1 MGLFSYSKEK
11 EIKLKIKQIIYYF
24 VIGFISVVA
33 VVILPLLNSHAEVK
47 FDFPTTPAGWLV
59 YIITR
64 ASIALINILFYFCFM
79 AQAKINVKHDE
90 KYLKACEILE
100 KIDLSNERKPKSPKA
115 WTAKQYTSKTITL
128 TLTSVLSV
136 IGLTNA
142 ILAFDL
148 AVFLAY
154 FLTVCMGLVFGFI
167 QMKKAE
173 DYWTDEFFEYAI
185 MVQKQAEKSDIC
197 DCTYCIR
204 TNNENAG
211 KTAII
216 DAKEENNDSN

>member
-1 MGLFSYSKEK
+1 MF
-11 EIKLKIKQIIYYF
+11 IFII
-24 VIGFISVVA
+24 
-33 VVILPLLNSHAEVK
+33 
-47 FDFPTTPAGWLV
+47 
-59 YIITR
+59 
-64 ASIALINILFYFCFM
+64 
-79 AQAKINVKHDE
+79 
-90 KYLKACEILE
+90 
-100 KIDLSNERKPKSPKA
+100 
-115 WTAKQYTSKTITL
+115 
-128 TLTSVLSV
+128 VLSV